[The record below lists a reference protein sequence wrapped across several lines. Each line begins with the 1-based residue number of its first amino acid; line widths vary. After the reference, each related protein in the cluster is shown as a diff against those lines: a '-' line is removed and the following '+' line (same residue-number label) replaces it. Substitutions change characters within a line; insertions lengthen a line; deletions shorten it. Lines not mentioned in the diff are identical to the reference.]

1 MRQCRMHVA
10 AAVRCRGRGARWHT
24 AEAEFRPTRVLP
36 GNVVLCHTLR
46 PGCPPRLSDDGER
59 GAVSRVVAWVPPKR
73 LDALAV
79 GARAR

>member
-1 MRQCRMHVA
+1 MSKPLCGVG
-10 AAVRCRGRGARWHT
+10 AVVREGTRLKLSSARLVCNRGTWCCVTRCGLGA
-24 AEAEFRPTRVLP
+24 
-36 GNVVLCHTLR
+36 
-46 PGCPPRLSDDGER
+46 PRLSDDGER